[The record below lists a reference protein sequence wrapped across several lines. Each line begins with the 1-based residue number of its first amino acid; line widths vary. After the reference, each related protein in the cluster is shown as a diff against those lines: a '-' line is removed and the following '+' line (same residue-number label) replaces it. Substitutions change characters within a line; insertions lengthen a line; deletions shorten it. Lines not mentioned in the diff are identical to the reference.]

1 VFEREGMQIYIFG
14 TDS

>member
-1 VFEREGMQIYIFG
+1 VLEREGIQIYIFG